1 MAEPL
6 CAECQEGNGPS
17 TRLTK
22 NYFNGILRLV
32 SLVLNLSAWNG
43 DLLLTGLWLLPLA
56 RRSRALV
63 SIYGKFI
70 AELENAERQ
79 WCENS

>member
-1 MAEPL
+1 MSEPL
-6 CAECQEGNGPS
+6 CAECQEGNGLS

-43 DLLLTGLWLLPLA
+43 DLLLTRLWLLP
-56 RRSRALV
+56 RSHALV

-70 AELENAERQ
+70 AELENAER
-79 WCENS
+79 

>member
-1 MAEPL
+1 MSEPL
-6 CAECQEGNGPS
+6 CAECQEGNGLS

-43 DLLLTGLWLLPLA
+43 DLLLTGIWLLPLA
-56 RRSRALV
+56 RRSHELV
-63 SIYGKFI
+63 SIYGKFL
-70 AELENAERQ
+70 AELENAER
-79 WCENS
+79 